1 MKRSSWFLRA
11 GVLIFLLVFVGGCSK
26 SAPLQNETAQEALS
40 HYPLTIEDS
49 YNRTIGIEE
58 EPQRIISLAPNIT
71 EVIFLLG
78 KEETL
83 LGRTEY
89 CNYPPS
95 VSKITSVGSLQ
106 EPNFERIVELKPDL
120 VIAST
125 HFKEEYIARFENLNI
140 KFMGLYEDEGFEGVY
155 ETIQKLGVILDVEDE
170 AGKVIVDMKERVQDV
185 TERVAGRETPSVY
198 YVLGYGKGGDFTAGS
213 DTFISQMIKMAGGRN
228 SADDVRGWIYS
239 LEKIIENDPDILVCS
254 KYYDSKNGIMNT
266 SGYQELTAVKNGK
279 IFEVDNDV
287 IDRQGPR
294 LVEGLEAFAR
304 IFHPEAF

>member
-1 MKRSSWFLRA
+1 
-11 GVLIFLLVFVGGCSK
+11 
-26 SAPLQNETAQEALS
+26 
-40 HYPLTIEDS
+40 
-49 YNRTIGIEE
+49 
-58 EPQRIISLAPNIT
+58 
-71 EVIFLLG
+71 
-78 KEETL
+78 
-83 LGRTEY
+83 
-89 CNYPPS
+89 
-95 VSKITSVGSLQ
+95 
-106 EPNFERIVELKPDL
+106 
-120 VIAST
+120 
-125 HFKEEYIARFENLNI
+125 
-140 KFMGLYEDEGFEGVY
+140 
-155 ETIQKLGVILDVEDE
+155 
-170 AGKVIVDMKERVQDV
+170 
-185 TERVAGRETPSVY
+185 VAGRETPSVY

-228 SADDVRGWIYS
+228 SAVDVRGWIYS